1 MKATKNKQRGITL
14 SGLLVWSIILI
25 FLAIGGMKIVPAY
38 VQNQTIKG
46 IFDTISRNP
55 DLQDATPKDI
65 REAYSKRAMMNNIN
79 VVDVADIEIS
89 KVGSKLKLSAEYSVR
104 IELVGNASL
113 VLDFKPSSS

>member
-1 MKATKNKQRGITL
+1 MNAIKNRQRGITL
-14 SGLLVWSIILI
+14 SGLLVWSVILV

-46 IFDTISRNP
+46 IFDTISRSP
-55 DLQDATPKDI
+55 DMQDASPKDI

-89 KVGSKLKLSAEYSVR
+89 KVGSKLRLSVEYSVR